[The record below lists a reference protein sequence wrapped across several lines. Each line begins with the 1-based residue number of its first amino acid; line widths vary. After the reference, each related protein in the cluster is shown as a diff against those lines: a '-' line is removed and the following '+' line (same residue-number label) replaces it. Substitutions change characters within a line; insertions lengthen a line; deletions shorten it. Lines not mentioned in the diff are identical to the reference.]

1 MRRFWIYFKHRTNL
15 IPWCIDGGV
24 TERVMDDSKVL
35 CVSHW
40 KDGVGGGVSEVL
52 DIFGLRDL
60 IDSEADP
67 AGAPL
72 TSWKCLG
79 VCVPTPKATL
89 GQ

>member
-1 MRRFWIYFKHRTNL
+1 MF
-15 IPWCIDGGV
+15 
-24 TERVMDDSKVL
+24 
-35 CVSHW
+35 CVSNG
-40 KDGVGGGVSEVL
+40 KYGVGGGVSEAL

-60 IDSEADP
+60 IGSEADP

-79 VCVPTPKATL
+79 VCVPTPKAPL